1 MHAYRFVRYAIRET
15 ILMPAKIITSS
26 RKVSLRRL
34 FSNENIIALWLFVAA
49 FVLYARTMAP
59 GLLDG
64 DEGEFQTNIYRLG
77 VSHTGYPLFF
87 LLGKLWTLIIPVGEI
102 ATRANLFAVF
112 WGALTAAALYIFLH
126 WLIGNRWVALICAG
140 WLVVSRV
147 EWSQAIIPRP
157 YTMNALFVVLVTF
170 FFFLWRAGKVDL
182 LVPVFLFGL
191 SLTNHRTMIWFAPAI
206 ALLVL
211 WRERAAICQPRRLL
225 TLVAAFVA
233 PLLLYG
239 YVFWRGDSD
248 VGVEFHLKDFGEMI
262 LGGNASRWM
271 RYGPLDWIIYR
282 VTDLY
287 IPLLI
292 EQFTPIGFI
301 AGLVGIVALALNR
314 VPRGWHPNLPAREA
328 LLFIALANIG
338 NSIFCVFFNTIDI
351 EKFFLPS
358 YITFLFF
365 CGVGLALTWDWLGD
379 RLSTQA
385 WRVVTPIAFLLLGLG
400 VGGYLINQNYT
411 RNDFSHRTA
420 VIETWRENLSQPLE
434 QNALIVGP
442 WESLTPLEYS
452 QYVDKRRTD
461 LERWKVI
468 VEQEQVALTLY
479 GSRQADIEREVRG
492 GRPVYMTIHPNETET
507 LGALTEE
514 FRLTRV
520 GELWRVLNLPP
531 RATAPPNQTL
541 TKFTDRVGQQ
551 IELVGYTIYPT
562 KSMHSGNFRLLTL
575 FWRVSQ
581 SISTR
586 LTVSLR
592 LVDAQD
598 HIVYQR
604 DAEPG
609 SGLRPAIG
617 WTSGEIVQDDIGFFI
632 PSDAAPGQYRLMI
645 VVYNPANGEELT
657 SRDGTQLL
665 LDRIDIVSQ

>member
-1 MHAYRFVRYAIRET
+1 MAVKSNASARWG
-15 ILMPAKIITSS
+15 KI
-26 RKVSLRRL
+26 VGRL
-34 FSNENIIALWLFVAA
+34 FAERIIVLFIFVAA
-49 FVLYARTMAP
+49 FALYARTMAP

-87 LLGKLWTLIIPVGEI
+87 LLGKLWTLLVPVGEI
-102 ATRANLFAVF
+102 ATRANLFSVF
-112 WGALTAAALYIFLH
+112 WGALTAVALYLFLH
-126 WLIGNRWVALICAG
+126 WLIGNRWVALVCTG

-157 YTMNALFVVLVTF
+157 YTMNALFIVLVTF
-170 FFFLWRAGKVDL
+170 SFFLWRAGKIDL
-182 LVPVFLFGL
+182 SVPVFLFGS

-206 ALLVL
+206 AFIVL
-211 WRERAAICQPRRLL
+211 WKERAAIFQPRRLL
-225 TLVAAFVA
+225 TLVTAFVA

-292 EQFTPIGFI
+292 EQFTPIGFL
-301 AGLVGIVALALNR
+301 AGLVGMIALALNR
-314 VPRGWHPNLPAREA
+314 VPRGWQPYLPAREA

-338 NSIFCVFFNTIDI
+338 NSIFCVFFNTIDV

-365 CGVGLALTWDWLGD
+365 SGVGLALTWNWLAA
-379 RLSTQA
+379 RLSTRA
-385 WRVVTPIAFLLLGLG
+385 LRVIAQIGFGLIGFGIVIFLL
-400 VGGYLINQNYT
+400 NQNYT
-411 RNDFSHRTA
+411 RNDFSNRTA

-442 WESLTPLEYS
+442 WESLTPLEYA
-452 QYVDKRRTD
+452 QYVDGRRTD

-468 VEQEQVALTLY
+468 IEQEQVALTLY
-479 GSRQADIEREVRG
+479 GSRQADIERKVQG
-492 GRPVYMTIHPNETET
+492 GRPVYMTLHPNETET
-507 LGALTEE
+507 LGMLTEE

-531 RATAPPNQTL
+531 TATPPTL
-541 TKFTDRVGQQ
+541 QPLAVFTDRDGRT
-551 IELVGYTIYPT
+551 IELVGYTVFPT
-562 KSMHSGNFRLLTL
+562 TRLRSGDFGLLTL
-575 FWRVSQ
+575 FWRVPQ

-592 LVDAQD
+592 VVDTQD
-598 HIVYQR
+598 RILYQR

-609 SGLRPAIG
+609 SGLRPVIG
-617 WTSGEIVQDDIGFFI
+617 WASGEIVQDDIGFFV
-632 PSDAAPGQYRLMI
+632 PPNAAPGQYRLMI
-645 VVYNPANGEELT
+645 VVYNPATGEEL
-657 SRDGTQLL
+657 RIREGTQLL
-665 LDRIDIVSQ
+665 LDRIDVVSQ